1 MSNTAP
7 PGSSSRTP
15 TLLLIGSLLLAV
27 AAAVLGIAPQA
38 RAAGDIGE
46 LTFPATSGKIADN
59 PTFPKVATEA
69 ACPTATAAQL
79 DLTLVRASGGTLL
92 LGRTKEGAP
101 YDQGP
106 VTADIPVGTALE
118 TRLRTVT
125 PTGSLDGTYEIR
137 LFCRNATNVGFDY
150 FSAQIQVTGDSWA
163 VKAAA
168 AEPTTTTLTAT
179 PANTSPAGTEVKL
192 TAAVT
197 PAGAAGKVTFLDGA
211 TELGAVDVA
220 AGAAE
225 LKTKTLAAGPH
236 TLTAKYVPTDPAAY
250 APSDSAAVSY
260 TVTPAGSSPPPSSDP
275 DPDPDPDPSETEP
288 ADLDVTDQDGNTLD
302 VNPTLTAGQTVLIT
316 ARGYTD
322 DAKVKVALA
331 DSEEPFPDATAD
343 GEGTVSDY
351 EFKVPDALADGSYTL
366 TLTEDKADGHS
377 VEFVFTLGEAPDPDP
392 SPSDTAG
399 ADGGT
404 ADGGSTDGASGGSD
418 SGGSGGDGGGS
429 GGLASTG
436 GSALSLALAAL
447 SLCGLGAAFVL
458 RARRGGLLRF

>member
-1 MSNTAP
+1 MRNTAP

-15 TLLLIGSLLLAV
+15 TVLLIGSLLLAV
-27 AAAVLGIAPQA
+27 AAAVLGLAPQA

-46 LTFPATSGKIADN
+46 LTFPTTSGKIADN
-59 PTFPKVATEA
+59 PTFPKVGTEA
-69 ACPTATAAQL
+69 ACPTATSAQL

-106 VTADIPVGTALE
+106 VTADIPVGTSLE
-118 TRLRTVT
+118 ARLRTVT
-125 PTGSLDGTYEIR
+125 PTGSLDGAYEIR

-168 AEPTTTTLTAT
+168 ADPTTTTLTAT
-179 PANTSPAGTEVKL
+179 PANTSPAGAEVTL
-192 TAAVT
+192 AASVT
-197 PAGAAGKVTFLDGA
+197 PGGAAGKVTFLDGT

-225 LKTKTLAAGPH
+225 LKTRALAAGPH
-236 TLTAKYVPTDPAAY
+236 TLTAKYVPTDPAAFT
-250 APSDSAAVSY
+250 PSDSEAVSY
-260 TVTPAGSSPPPSSDP
+260 TVTPTTSSPPPG
-275 DPDPDPDPSETEP
+275 PDPDPSETEP
-288 ADLDVTDQDGNTLD
+288 ADLDVTDQDGNPLD

-316 ARGYTD
+316 ARGYTE
-322 DAKVKVALA
+322 DAKVTVALA
-331 DSEEPFPDATAD
+331 DSEADFPDATAD
-343 GEGTVSDY
+343 AEGTVTGY
-351 EFKVPDALADGSYTL
+351 EFKVPDPLADGSYTL

-377 VEFVFTLGEAPDPDP
+377 VEFVFGLGEAPGPDP
-392 SPSDTAG
+392 SPSDSQG

-404 ADGGSTDGASGGSD
+404 TGGGTTDGATGGSD
-418 SGGSGGDGGGS
+418 PGGSGGSGGSGDDGGTGP
-429 GGLASTG
+429 LASTG